1 MKQKSIITVLIAA
14 LSLLSCKEMQ
24 QEPVPGKAIGEI
36 YVTAAPGSRSV
47 LVKLD
52 GLWRVRSMESWLS
65 TDVAGREGEGAFT
78 FSFDSNESDFRDNR
92 DVQRGAGQH
101 EEHHVDRRR
110 HAIQRFEN
118 LVCEPGGI
126 GKYAAHHHAGEQG

>member
-1 MKQKSIITVLIAA
+1 MLIAA

-78 FSFDSNESDFRDNR
+78 FSFDSNS
-92 DVQRGAGQH
+92 
-101 EEHHVDRRR
+101 
-110 HAIQRFEN
+110 
-118 LVCEPGGI
+118 
-126 GKYAAHHHAGEQG
+126 GKALSSSSRLRPWLPIPSG